1 MSDKE
6 IDVQDDIVDLLN
18 KGLPL
23 PEIEDIIEET
33 HGSRYRVMVVEV
45 LNESK

>member
-6 IDVQDDIVDLLN
+6 IDVQDDIVDMLN

-23 PEIEDIIEET
+23 AEIEDIIEET
-33 HGSRYRVMVVEV
+33 HGSQYVCMVNEV